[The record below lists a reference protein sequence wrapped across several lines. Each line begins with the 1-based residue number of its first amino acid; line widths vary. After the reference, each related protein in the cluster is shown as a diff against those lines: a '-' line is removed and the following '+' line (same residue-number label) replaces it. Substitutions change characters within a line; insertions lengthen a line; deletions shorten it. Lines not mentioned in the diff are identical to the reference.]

1 MIKRYCTEM
10 HEAHFTRR
18 RGIIFNCVIEH
29 RSSKQNTNHIIDS
42 RIATMRANLR
52 LDIPLHVLNEF
63 KKIFPLNTALLQ
75 TRDNLQNSIA
85 RTLKACNIQNKAV
98 NEKICQNG

>member
-1 MIKRYCTEM
+1 MINRYCTEM

-18 RGIIFNCVIEH
+18 RGIISSCVIEH
-29 RSSKQNTNHIIDS
+29 HPSKQSTNNIIDS
-42 RIATMRANLR
+42 RVAKMRANLC

-63 KKIFPLNTALLQ
+63 RKIFLLNTALLQ

-98 NEKICQNG
+98 NEKMCQNG